1 MAKKSKV
8 DLGKGLR
15 RIYFTASAIWMLAW
29 ALILFQDAPGY
40 PNAVH
45 DIIIPGL
52 FFFGVIDNNIIIPGL
67 FLILAPVLLY
77 FILLFFIKGFK
88 K

>member
-8 DLGKGLR
+8 DVGKGFK
-15 RIYFTASAIWMLAW
+15 RIYFVGSAIWMVAW
-29 ALILFQDAPGY
+29 AIILFQDSPGRA
-40 PNAVH
+40 NAMH
-45 DIIIPGL
+45 DIIIPSL
-52 FFFGVIDNNIIIPGL
+52 FW
-67 FLILAPVLLY
+67 ILAPIPVY

>member
-1 MAKKSKV
+1 MAELDRLWHTNPMAKKSKV
-8 DLGKGLR
+8 DVGKGLR
-15 RIYFTASAIWMLAW
+15 RIYFTASAIWMLGW
-29 ALILFQDAPGY
+29 LIILFQEAQGH
-40 PNAVH
+40 PNAMH
-45 DIIIPGL
+45 DIIIPS
-52 FFFGVIDNNIIIPGL
+52 L